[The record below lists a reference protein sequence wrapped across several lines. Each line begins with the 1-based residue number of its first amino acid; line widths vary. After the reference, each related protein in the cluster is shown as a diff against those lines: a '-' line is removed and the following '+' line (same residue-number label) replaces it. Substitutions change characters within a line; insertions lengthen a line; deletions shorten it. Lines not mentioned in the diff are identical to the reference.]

1 MRVHIRTEAKDA
13 AAAPSGREQQGGRM
27 PARGFR
33 LVIAVLPA
41 LFAGLAVMVAVMA
54 ADALAPV
61 RAAEAYQAD
70 PKLVEAARKEGE
82 VVLYTTL
89 IVDQIVRPMIKAFNA
104 RIGGIDVKFVRTD
117 SSQQMVKLINEGRAG
132 RVQADIWHLSDGLA
146 PLLKENLVAPLDL
159 PSARGLPDEL
169 VDPKGNWVGTNL
181 STRSL
186 AYNTQLVPADKVPR
200 THQDL
205 LDPRWKG
212 QFVWH
217 PYAIPGGYGFIGLVL
232 KSMGEENG
240 MRYLRALAKQN
251 IIQLPIAA
259 RAVLD
264 RVIAGEYPMGLEM
277 NSSHAVISAA
287 LGAPVRFVPL
297 DPVTM
302 TLQIAGISRGAPHPN
317 AARLFLDFMIS
328 RAGQEVF
335 ADVDYI
341 PMRPDVAAK
350 SPEVR
355 PETGG
360 YRALMLSPDDIDANA
375 RHWAKVYDDIFR

>member
-1 MRVHIRTEAKDA
+1 
-13 AAAPSGREQQGGRM
+13 M

-33 LVIAVLPA
+33 LGIVILPA
-41 LFAGLAVMVAVMA
+41 WFAGLAVMVAVMA
-54 ADALAPV
+54 GGAWAPA

-70 PKLVEAARKEGE
+70 PKLVAAARKEGE

-89 IVDQIVRPMIKAFNA
+89 IVDQVVRPLIKAFRA
-104 RIGGIDVKFVRTD
+104 QIAGIDVKIVRTD
-117 SSQQMVKLINEGRAG
+117 SAQQVVKLINEGRAG
-132 RVQADIWHLSDGLA
+132 RVQADIWHLSDELA
-146 PLLKENLVAPLDL
+146 PLKQENLVAPLDL
-159 PSARGLPDEL
+159 PSARGLPAEL
-169 VDPKGNWVGTNL
+169 LDPKGDWVATNL

-186 AYNTQLVPADKVPR
+186 AYNTQLVPADQVPR
-200 THQDL
+200 THKDL

-217 PYAIPGGYGFIGLVL
+217 PNSIAGGYGFIGVVL

-240 MRYLRALAKQN
+240 TRYLRALAKQN
-251 IIQLPIAA
+251 ITPMPVAA
-259 RAVLD
+259 HAVLD
-264 RVIAGEYPMGLEM
+264 RVIAGEYPMGLDM

-302 TLQIAGISRGAPHPN
+302 TMQIAGISRGAPHPN

-335 ADVDYI
+335 ADADYI

-355 PETGG
+355 PEQGG
-360 YRALMLSPDDIDANA
+360 YQALMLSPDDIDANS

>member
-1 MRVHIRTEAKDA
+1 MSVRLH
-13 AAAPSGREQQGGRM
+13 
-27 PARGFR
+27 
-33 LVIAVLPA
+33 LVIAI
-41 LFAGLAVMVAVMA
+41 LAVLLVLAVSAAIVAGA
-54 ADALAPV
+54 FAPV
-61 RAAEAYQAD
+61 RAAPDYQAD
-70 PKLVEAARKEGE
+70 PKLVAAAKKEGE

-104 RIGGIDVKFVRTD
+104 QIGGIDVKFVRTD
-117 SSQQMVKLINEGRAG
+117 SSQQMVRLINEGRAG
-132 RVQADIWHLSDGLA
+132 RVQADVWHLSDGLG

-159 PSARGLPDEL
+159 PSARGLPGEL
-169 VDPKGNWVGTNL
+169 VDRKGNWVGTNL

-186 AYNTQLVPADKVPR
+186 AYNTQLVPADRVPR

-217 PYAIPGGYGFIGLVL
+217 PYAIPGGFGFIGLVL

-240 MRYLRALAKQN
+240 LRYLRALAEQN
-251 IIQLPIAA
+251 IIPLPIAA

-264 RVIAGEYPMGLEM
+264 RVIAGEYPIGLEM

-302 TLQIAGISRGAPHPN
+302 TMQIAGISRGAPHPN

-335 ADVDYI
+335 READYI
-341 PMRPDVAAK
+341 PMRPDVPAK
-350 SPEVR
+350 SPEVK
-355 PETGG
+355 PESGG
-360 YRALMLSPDDIDANA
+360 YRALMLSPEDIDANA
-375 RHWAKVYDDIFR
+375 QHWTKVFDDIFR

>member
-1 MRVHIRTEAKDA
+1 MN
-13 AAAPSGREQQGGRM
+13 AP
-27 PARGFR
+27 AHR
-33 LVIAVLPA
+33 LVLATLVCLTV
-41 LFAGLAVMVAVMA
+41 AGV
-54 ADALAPV
+54 LAP
-61 RAAEAYQAD
+61 AKAGEAYTAD
-70 PKLVEAARKEGE
+70 PKLIEAARKEGE

-89 IVDQIVRPMIKAFNA
+89 IVDQVVRPMIKAFRA
-104 RIGGIDVKFVRTD
+104 QIPGIEVKFVRTD
-117 SSQQMVKLINEGRAG
+117 SPQQVVKLITEGRAG
-132 RVQADIWHLSDGLA
+132 RVQADIWHLSDGVA
-146 PLLKENLVAPLDL
+146 PLKQANLVAPLDL
-159 PSARGLPDEL
+159 PSARGLPAEL
-169 VDPKGNWVGTNL
+169 IDPKGDWVATNL

-186 AYNTQLVPADKVPR
+186 AYNTQLVPADKVPH
-200 THQDL
+200 THKDL

-217 PYAIPGGYGFIGLVL
+217 PTSIAGGYGFIGVVL
-232 KSMGEENG
+232 KSMGDENG
-240 MRYLRALAKQN
+240 TRYLRALAKQN
-251 IIQLPIAA
+251 IVPLPVAA

-264 RVIAGEYPMGLEM
+264 RVIAGEYAMGLDM

-302 TLQIAGISRGAPHPN
+302 TMQIAGISRGAPHPN

-350 SPEVR
+350 SPEVK
-355 PETGG
+355 PDQGG
-360 YRALMLSPDDIDANA
+360 YKALMLSPDDIDANA
-375 RHWAKVYDDIFR
+375 QHWAKVYDDVFR

>member
-1 MRVHIRTEAKDA
+1 MNRA
-13 AAAPSGREQQGGRM
+13 ARH
-27 PARGFR
+27 
-33 LVIAVLPA
+33 LVIAV
-41 LFAGLAVMVAVMA
+41 FAVVTVTVMLTGAF
-54 ADALAPV
+54 APV
-61 RAAEAYQAD
+61 RAAEAYAAD

-89 IVDQIVRPMIKAFNA
+89 IVDQVVRPMIKAFRSHIA
-104 RIGGIDVKFVRTD
+104 GIDVKFVRTD
-117 SSQQMVKLINEGRAG
+117 SSQQVVKLINEGRAG
-132 RVQADIWHLSDGLA
+132 RVQADIWHLSDELQ
-146 PLLKENLVAPLDL
+146 PLLQENLVAQLDL
-159 PSARGLPDEL
+159 PSARGLPAEL
-169 VDPKGNWVGTNL
+169 VDRKGNWVGTNL

-186 AYNTQLVPADKVPR
+186 AYNTRLVPADQVPR
-200 THQDL
+200 THKDL

-217 PYAIPGGYGFIGLVL
+217 PNSIAGGYGFIGVVL

-240 MRYLRALAKQN
+240 TRYLRELAKQN
-251 IIQLPIAA
+251 IVPLPVAA

-264 RVIAGEYPMGLEM
+264 RVIAGEYAMGLDM

-302 TLQIAGISRGAPHPN
+302 TMQIAGISRGAPHPN

-335 ADVDYI
+335 RDADYI

-350 SPEVR
+350 SPELK
-355 PETGG
+355 PEQGS
-360 YRALMLSPDDIDANA
+360 YQALMLSPEDIDANGQ
-375 RHWAKVYDDIFR
+375 HWAKVYDDIFR